1 MSKILNRPMFR
12 GGGKVSSY
20 GNGITSPLV
29 PGYAGGGSINTPRRG
44 LVDGPGGYAGKPKF
58 ITGGD
63 ILDLNTKNFSA
74 GLPFAYDKALPLNSS
89 EKINGIEEVPKEEV
103 DTDDRSFIQKTYE
116 FFNPTKETIEN
127 RLQESS
133 DNMTT
138 FDEKLSNIGITTNQ
152 AAEENKNKKL
162 IASLQ
167 DLSGNDLPPSLR
179 NPNKDNTDNQSVLD
193 SLLNN
198 NNEESTE
205 MSVDDIK
212 AQAQIFK
219 DLLNE
224 GNDKKLKSARIADA
238 SDYLLKFFEGS
249 QKEGAT
255 VGSSAADVAGFATSK
270 DSKTEKAKSGI
281 DKTDQTATVMAIN
294 DYVSGKKSKAEIEK
308 LMGLAKYKDKLLG
321 ERSKKNVGEYIMSS
335 KEMGFSN
342 KVKEGIQAKY
352 GAKSFEEILS
362 TDLENF
368 KFGDSDIGK
377 IFIETDTK
385 KVYTFDKKG
394 NTIPIY
400 QG

>member
-1 MSKILNRPMFR
+1 MSKILRRPMFR

-20 GNGITSPLV
+20 GNGIATGLV
-29 PGYAGGGSINTPRRG
+29 DGGMTGKRG
-44 LVDGPGGYAGKPKF
+44 LVDGPGGYAGEKPQLT
-58 ITGGD
+58 TGGD
-63 ILDLNTKNFSA
+63 LLDLNTQNFNM
-74 GLPFAYDKALPLNSS
+74 GLPFAYDRALPLNSS
-89 EKINGIEEVPKEEV
+89 EKINGIEEVPKGEV
-103 DTDDRSFIQKTYE
+103 DTDDRSFMQKTYE
-116 FFNPTKETIEN
+116 FFNPTKETIED

-133 DNMTT
+133 DNKTT
-138 FDEKLSNIGITTNQ
+138 FDEKLSNVGITTNQ
-152 AAEENKNKKL
+152 AAQEQTIENNKRL
-162 IASLQ
+162 AVGGRENPEIENARLQ
-167 DLSGNDLPPSLR
+167 QEAYNT
-179 NPNKDNTDNQSVLD
+179 NKRSQLDDILTTD
-193 SLLNN
+193 
-198 NNEESTE
+198 NEESTE
-205 MSVDDIK
+205 MSIDDIK

-224 GNDKKLKSARIADA
+224 GNEKKLKSARISDA

-255 VGSSAADVAGFATSK
+255 VGSSAADVARFVTSK
-270 DSKTEKAKSGI
+270 DSKTEKAKAGI

-342 KVKEGIQAKY
+342 KVKEGVQAKY

-368 KFGDSDIGK
+368 KFGLSDVGK

>member
-1 MSKILNRPMFR
+1 MSKILRRPMFR
-12 GGGKVSSY
+12 GGGTVSSY
-20 GNGITSPLV
+20 GNGIATGLAD
-29 PGYAGGGSINTPRRG
+29 GGMAGKRG
-44 LVDGPGGYAGKPKF
+44 LVDGPGGYAGEKPKF

-63 ILDLNTKNFSA
+63 LLDLNTQNFSA
-74 GLPFAYDKALPLNSS
+74 GLPFSYDKALPLNSS
-89 EKINGIEEVPKEEV
+89 EKINGVEEVPKGEV

-138 FDEKLSNIGITTNQ
+138 FDEKLSSIGITTNR
-152 AAEENKNKKL
+152 AAEENKNKEL

-179 NPNKDNTDNQSVLD
+179 NPNKDNTDNQSTLD

-224 GNDKKLKSARIADA
+224 GNNKKLKSARISDA

-270 DSKTEKAKSGI
+270 DSKTEKAKAGI

-321 ERSKKNVGEYIMSS
+321 QRSKKNVGEYIMASNQV
-335 KEMGFSN
+335 GFSG
-342 KVKEGIQAKY
+342 KVKEGVQAKY
-352 GAKSFEEILS
+352 GPKSFEEILS

-377 IFIETDTK
+377 IFIETDTQ
-385 KVYTFDKKG
+385 KVYTFDEKG